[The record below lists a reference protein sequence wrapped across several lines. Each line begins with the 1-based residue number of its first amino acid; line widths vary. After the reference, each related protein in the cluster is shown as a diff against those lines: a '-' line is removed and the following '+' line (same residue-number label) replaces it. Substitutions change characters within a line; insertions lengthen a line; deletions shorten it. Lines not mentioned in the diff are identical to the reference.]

1 MKNFLPKRYRSN
13 KFIYYSYHLP
23 RLLLPK
29 QWFRWRRE
37 SILNSIDQHDVDAIQ
52 ARVDYYHPMDRSFRV
67 DEKAATYDRLPL
79 CRSTIYSLDLKES
92 MRYFPRNLRF
102 NYLFGDVTRTFEQPT
117 IVKSRP
123 IDESNSNSIVMKL
136 NKLRHFNFIDDPWN
150 YHAKKPRLI
159 WRGAVYRPHRQRALA
174 ALFDKPSCDVGQ
186 TNWDAENP
194 AWYCP
199 KMSIFDQLGYK
210 YILSIEGNDVASN
223 LKWILSSNSL
233 CFMTK
238 PKYETWFM
246 EGRLIAG
253 EHYVE
258 LKDDY
263 SDIDEKIAYYN
274 QHPSSALEII
284 DQAHRY
290 VAQFKH
296 CRQEQLISLLVLDK
310 YFRLSGQR

>member
-1 MKNFLPKRYRSN
+1 MKRILPRRYKNN

-29 QWFRWRRE
+29 PCFQWRRE
-37 SILNSIDQHDVDAIQ
+37 MILNSIDQHDADFIQ
-52 ARVDYYHPMDRSFRV
+52 SRVDYYHPRDRCFRV
-67 DEKAATYDRLPL
+67 DEKAATYSKLPL
-79 CRSTIYSLDLKES
+79 CRSTIYSLDLMES
-92 MRYFPRNLRF
+92 MRFFPRTHRF
-102 NYLFGDVTRTFEQPT
+102 NYLFGDVTRVFEQPT

-123 IDESNSNSIVMKL
+123 VGEANSNSIVMKL
-136 NKLRHFNFIDDPWN
+136 NKIRHFNFIRDPWS
-150 YHAKKPRLI
+150 YHEKKSRLV
-159 WRGAVYRPHRQRALA
+159 WRGAVYRPHRERAMA
-174 ALFDKPSCDVGQ
+174 ALFDNPSCDVGQ
-186 TNWDAENP
+186 TNASVENP
-194 AWYCP
+194 AWHCP
-199 KMSIFDQLGYK
+199 RMSIFDQLGYK

-223 LKWILSSNSL
+223 LKWIMSSNSL

-238 PKYETWFM
+238 PRYETWFM

-253 EHYVE
+253 QHYVE

-263 SDIDEKIAYYN
+263 SDIDQKIAYYN

-296 CRQEQLISLLVLDK
+296 RNRERLISLLVLDK
-310 YFRLSGQR
+310 YFRLSGQQ